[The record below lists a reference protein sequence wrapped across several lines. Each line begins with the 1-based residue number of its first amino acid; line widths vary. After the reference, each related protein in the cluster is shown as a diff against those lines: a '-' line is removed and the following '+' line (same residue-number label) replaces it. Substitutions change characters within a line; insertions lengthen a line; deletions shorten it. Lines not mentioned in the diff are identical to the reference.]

1 MEHIHEFEKALSN
14 LLIDAKKNMNMTDDT
29 LAWILLREGTA
40 HYFRTLEKCGRCP
53 LKYGVPGNEN
63 TGIKT

>member
-1 MEHIHEFEKALSN
+1 MEHAIEFEKALSE
-14 LLIDAKKNMNMTDDT
+14 LLIKAKKEMNMTDDT

-40 HYFRTLEKCGRCP
+40 YYFRTLDKGGRCP